1 VRPAGHEALL
11 VRLLLRRALL
21 RGRAMTAV
29 VGLDL
34 SLTATGIATPAGVR
48 TIGSK
53 GKADAT
59 LDQRYDRL
67 VRLAQDVGLALVNDA
82 EAAGEEDVL
91 VVIEAPAFSR
101 TTGHQ
106 HDRSG
111 LWWLI
116 VHVLLQTRNRVV
128 EVQPTARAKYA
139 TGKGNAG
146 KDEVLA
152 AVVRRYPDVLVSNNN
167 EADALVLRAMGC
179 DQLGQPLADVPAA
192 HRAAL
197 AKVAWP
203 EIAECAR

>member
-1 VRPAGHEALL
+1 
-11 VRLLLRRALL
+11 
-21 RGRAMTAV
+21 MSAV

-34 SLTATGIATPAGVR
+34 SLTATGIATPDGVR
-48 TIGSK
+48 TLGSK
-53 GKADAT
+53 GKAGAT
-59 LDQRYDRL
+59 LLQRSARL
-67 VRLAQDVGLALVNDA
+67 HDLAMDIGSAVDTVRAGLGLLSS
-82 EAAGEEDVL
+82 ERTL
-91 VVIEAPAFSR
+91 VVVEAPAFSR

-111 LWWLI
+111 LWWL
-116 VHVLLQTRNRVV
+116 VVDELCGSALVDVV
-128 EVQPTARAKYA
+128 EVAPSARARYA

-179 DQLGQPLADVPAA
+179 DWLGQPLAVVPQT

-197 AKVAWP
+197 DKVAWP
-203 EIAECAR
+203 VRAGAA

>member
-1 VRPAGHEALL
+1 
-11 VRLLLRRALL
+11 
-21 RGRAMTAV
+21 MSAV

-34 SLTATGIATPAGVR
+34 SLTATGIATPIGVR
-48 TIGSK
+48 TVRSK
-53 GKADAT
+53 GAAGAT
-59 LDQRYDRL
+59 LDDRYERILQL
-67 VRLAQDVGLALVNDA
+67 VERIGLTLADDA
-82 EAAGEEDVL
+82 EQMDEDDLL

-116 VHVLLQTRNRVV
+116 VHALLLSGNAVV

-139 TGKGNAG
+139 TGRGNAG

-152 AVVRRYPDVLVSNNN
+152 AVIRRYPDVDVSNNN

-179 DQLGQPLADVPAA
+179 DWLGAPLAEVPKAN
-192 HRAAL
+192 RAAL
-197 AKVAWP
+197 DKVVWP
-203 EIAECAR
+203 EAVAA

>member
-1 VRPAGHEALL
+1 VAA
-11 VRLLLRRALL
+11 VSV
-21 RGRAMTAV
+21 V

-34 SLTATGIATPAGVR
+34 SLTASGVATPEGVW
-48 TIGSK
+48 TITSK
-53 GKADAT
+53 GAKDAS
-59 LDQRYDRL
+59 LVARAIRLQRILQQIFVEVSR
-67 VRLAQDVGLALVNDA
+67 AAN
-82 EAAGEEDVL
+82 EARGDVL
-91 VVIEAPAFSR
+91 VVLEAPAFSR

-111 LWWLI
+111 LWWLV
-116 VHVLLQTRNRVV
+116 VHEIGSWDRIDLV

-152 AVVRRYPDVLVSNNN
+152 AVVRRYPDVEVRNNN

-179 DQLGQPLADVPAA
+179 DHLGSPLADVPQT

-197 AKVAWP
+197 EKIRWP
-203 EIAECAR
+203 S

>member
-1 VRPAGHEALL
+1 
-11 VRLLLRRALL
+11 
-21 RGRAMTAV
+21 MTAV

-34 SLTATGIATPAGVR
+34 SLTATGIATPDGVETVTSRSTTGASLLDRALRLERIAGHVAAAVAR
-48 TIGSK
+48 AGNEATK
-53 GKADAT
+53 GDD
-59 LDQRYDRL
+59 L
-67 VRLAQDVGLALVNDA
+67 
-82 EAAGEEDVL
+82 L

-116 VHVLLQTRNRVV
+116 VVELSGWERLQVV
-128 EVQPTARAKYA
+128 EVTPSARAKYA
-139 TGKGNAG
+139 TGKGNGG

-167 EADALVLRAMGC
+167 EADSLVLRAMGC
-179 DQLGQPLADVPAA
+179 DWLGEPLAEVPQT

-197 AKVAWP
+197 DKVAWP
-203 EIAECAR
+203 VPAGTA

>member
-1 VRPAGHEALL
+1 
-11 VRLLLRRALL
+11 
-21 RGRAMTAV
+21 MTAV

-34 SLTATGIATPAGVR
+34 SLTATGIATPVGVR
-48 TIGSK
+48 TITSK
-53 GKADAT
+53 GRAGAT
-59 LDQRYDRL
+59 LDDRYERL
-67 VRLAQDVGLALVNDA
+67 VKLAQSIGLAIADDA
-82 EAAGEEDVL
+82 EAADADDVL

-116 VHVLLQTRNRVV
+116 VHALLQTQNTVV

-179 DQLGQPLADVPAA
+179 DHLGQHLVDVPQT

-197 AKVAWP
+197 DRVAWP
-203 EIAECAR
+203 TGVSA

>member
-1 VRPAGHEALL
+1 
-11 VRLLLRRALL
+11 
-21 RGRAMTAV
+21 MTVV

-34 SLTATGIATPAGVR
+34 SLTASGIATPGGVR
-48 TIGSK
+48 TIGSR

-59 LDQRYDRL
+59 LHQRA
-67 VRLAQDVGLALVNDA
+67 VRLHDLAADVVTAVERALFDTPR
-82 EAAGEEDVL
+82 ERLL

-111 LWWLI
+111 LWWLVVDEI
-116 VHVLLQTRNRVV
+116 HGITDVDVV

-152 AVVRRYPDVLVSNNN
+152 AVVRRYPDVDVTNNN

-179 DQLGQPLADVPAA
+179 DHLGQSLVAVPQA
-192 HRAAL
+192 HRDAL
-197 AKVAWP
+197 TKVAWP
-203 EIAECAR
+203 SALPTPERTAP